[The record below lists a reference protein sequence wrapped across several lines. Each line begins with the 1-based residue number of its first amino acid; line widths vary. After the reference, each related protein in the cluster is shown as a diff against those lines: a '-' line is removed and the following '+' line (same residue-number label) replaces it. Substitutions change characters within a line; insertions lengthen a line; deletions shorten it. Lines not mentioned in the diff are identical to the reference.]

1 MITVIVDTT
10 ATFVD
15 VMMKST
21 RWMQLLT
28 LCHNSTLQVVLP
40 DVVLRETTRHWE
52 AEATKAIDIANGKIG
67 GIKAS
72 RDRLTDLGIDASSLI
87 DSTPVTATPD
97 KGSFEEK
104 QLEKLVSLG
113 VQVKKVPDHVNI
125 ETILQRD
132 LARKKPFAD
141 SGKGFRDALVW
152 ETVIDVV
159 IDSDASDQV
168 FFVTDNSK
176 DYCDSSG
183 ALAPELL
190 AEVEDADGELVR
202 VADLD
207 ELLEHVQLAPQV
219 VGLAKTDEQLAT
231 FLATAVGDD
240 ESEPLPV
247 GEVVKHAVMHA
258 LENLAGEEVGTG
270 NDVTSGLDFTS
281 LDIPGELEGLWID
294 VIEPDESTLTWQTY
308 ETYDDTTYLIQAE
321 IDASVSFVGFAYKS
335 DAISLEEEEQVHILD
350 FDWNDH
356 MSHVATSTGVK
367 LTFQVQ
373 LEQGMN
379 FAERCELEGAEP
391 LVHKSEHPYQND

>member
-1 MITVIVDTT
+1 MIIVIVDTT

-40 DVVLRETTRHWE
+40 DVVLRETARHWE
-52 AEATKAIDIANGKIG
+52 TEAAKAIDIANGKIG
-67 GIKAS
+67 GINAS

-87 DSTPVTATPD
+87 ESTPVTATPER
-97 KGSFEEK
+97 GSFEER
-104 QLEKLVSLG
+104 QREKLVSLG
-113 VQVKKVPDHVNI
+113 IQVKKVPDHVDV
-125 ETILQRD
+125 EMILQRD

-152 ETVIDVV
+152 ETVVDVLAN
-159 IDSDASDQV
+159 SDASDQV
-168 FFVTDNSK
+168 FFVTNNSN

-183 ALAPELL
+183 ALLPQLL
-190 AEVEDADGELVR
+190 AEVQHADGELIR

-219 VGLAKTDEQLAT
+219 ASLARTDEQLAT
-231 FLATAVGDD
+231 FLATAAGEE
-240 ESEPLPV
+240 ESRALPV
-247 GEVVKHAVMHA
+247 GEVVKNAVMHA
-258 LENLAGEEVGTG
+258 LEDLAGEEVETS
-270 NDVTSGLDFTS
+270 NDATSGLDFTA
-281 LDIPGELEGLWID
+281 LNIPSHLEGLSID
-294 VIEPDESTLTWQTY
+294 VIEPDEFTLTWQTY

-321 IDASVSFVGFAYKS
+321 IHASVSLVGFAYKG
-335 DAISLEEEEQVHILD
+335 DAISLEEEKQVHILE

-356 MSHVATSTGVK
+356 MSHVATSTEAK
-367 LTFQVQ
+367 LTFQMQ

-379 FAERCELEGAEP
+379 FVEQCELEAAEP
-391 LVHKSEHPYQND
+391 VCYDSENRYQNA